1 MSGVDLTSKIKNKN
15 PLFPVI
21 ALTSSKDFMNMSVF
35 DGKIDKPINKL
46 NVFNSIHK
54 IIKQNI
60 NESGFVYEGDSDKNE
75 DDEDDGSKHNYEQLE
90 IPTYL
95 PFNSTRS
102 KSDTEI
108 DDDTNTDNDKPTSF
122 IKKMFRSKSR
132 SVRKRAP
139 KILSR
144 INTTPKNVKV
154 FNKDI
159 RILIAEDVIYNQN
172 LLDNMLRSL
181 GYNNI
186 FVASDGQETIEKLDE
201 AYETNN
207 PFELLLLD
215 IRMPKMDGYDVIEH
229 VNFKKYPLP
238 KIIAVTAS
246 VLQEDRDKCKNL
258 GVEYFITKP
267 INLNKLKNVI
277 LRASQF
283 FM

>member
-1 MSGVDLTSKIKNKN
+1 MEKTHMEKTHMK
-15 PLFPVI
+15 
-21 ALTSSKDFMNMSVF
+21 
-35 DGKIDKPINKL
+35 
-46 NVFNSIHK
+46 
-54 IIKQNI
+54 KQNKDV
-60 NESGFVYEGDSDKNE
+60 ETKQLKLPY
-75 DDEDDGSKHNYEQLE
+75 SKSL
-90 IPTYL
+90 
-95 PFNSTRS
+95 RS
-102 KSDTEI
+102 KSDTEMDG
-108 DDDTNTDNDKPTSF
+108 DDEPTSF
-122 IKKMFRSKSR
+122 IKKVFRSKSR

-144 INTTPKNVKV
+144 INSSSKNVKV

-201 AYETNN
+201 AYESKN

-277 LRASQF
+277 LRASQC